1 MNEKVKQE
9 ITCSLCL
16 EVFKE
21 PVILNCCHNFCL
33 GCATSLLTYGGGLT
47 IRCPLCRS
55 TSQIPM
61 TNGIPQF
68 KKNLT
73 LCNIIDQL
81 LEKPEK
87 SKNCDN
93 CGEDRAVV
101 TCKDCGE
108 DLCTLCTSAIHAR
121 GRRRAHRIVQPGS
134 VDSYKCSIHQRE
146 MDFLCTQDRN
156 LVCVDCL
163 TKGVHSSHQ
172 AVTVPHN
179 MKKLIWKKEKKCDE
193 DNSCSP
199 IQRFL
204 TQPIPPLKNPHIS
217 PCHSPLFLKNEF
229 SSPHCKPPFLRSQ
242 SDDLLLSP
250 LRRDRDESK
259 EHGIGLPSKHPR
271 TESKVKFEH
280 GLNIEAKFLSTS
292 SDASLRL
299 EGKLSVESFW
309 ENIGTEEVDWSILEK
324 ELIKHFNQHALQYAK
339 SYRSLSK
346 DDLNAIRTQLEE
358 GKKFGK
364 ITFNAVKKRWH
375 WFITLER
382 VVQKIGYVWW
392 QEEPRLCQGI
402 VSRSTSEQ
410 MLRGQPKGTFILRF
424 SESQAGFI
432 AVDYVHSRRG
442 VVHTLIDANGSRFK
456 SFERVHDRNI
466 EREYDTLPE
475 LILSLSFFRY
485 VYPNINKKDVFLN

>member
-1 MNEKVKQE
+1 
-9 ITCSLCL
+9 L

-61 TNGIPQF
+61 TNGIPHF

-73 LCNIIDQL
+73 LCNLIDQL
-81 LEKPEK
+81 VEKPEK

-121 GRRRAHRIVQPGS
+121 GRRRAHRVVQIGS
-134 VDSYKCSIHQRE
+134 VDSYKCNIHRRE
-146 MDFLCTQDRN
+146 MDFLCTQDRI

-163 TKGVHSSHQ
+163 TKGIHSSHQ
-172 AVTVPHN
+172 AVVVPHK
-179 MKKLIWKKEKKCDE
+179 MKKLLSKNEKCE
-193 DNSCSP
+193 EENSFSP

-204 TQPIPPLKNPHIS
+204 TQPLKSPHIS
-217 PCHSPLFLKNEF
+217 PCHSPVVLKND
-229 SSPHCKPPFLRSQ
+229 SPWKPPFLRSQ

-250 LRRDRDESK
+250 LRRNRDEPK
-259 EHGIGLPSKHPR
+259 GQGIGFPSKHQR
-271 TESKVKFEH
+271 TESKIKLEH
-280 GLNIEAKFLSTS
+280 ALNIEAKFLSTPS
-292 SDASLRL
+292 NESVRL
-299 EGKLSVESFW
+299 EEKLSVESLW
-309 ENIGTEEVDWSILEK
+309 ENIGTDEVDWSILEK
-324 ELIKHFNQHALQYAK
+324 EIVKHFNQYALQYAK

-358 GKKFGK
+358 GKKGGK
-364 ITFNAVKKRWH
+364 INFNAVKKRWH

-382 VVQKIGYVWW
+382 IVQKIGYVWW

-410 MLRGQPKGTFILRF
+410 MLRSQPKGTFILRF

-456 SFERVHDRNI
+456 SFERIHDRNV

-475 LILSLSFFRY
+475 LIMSLSFFSVCLSKY
-485 VYPNINKKDVFLN
+485 